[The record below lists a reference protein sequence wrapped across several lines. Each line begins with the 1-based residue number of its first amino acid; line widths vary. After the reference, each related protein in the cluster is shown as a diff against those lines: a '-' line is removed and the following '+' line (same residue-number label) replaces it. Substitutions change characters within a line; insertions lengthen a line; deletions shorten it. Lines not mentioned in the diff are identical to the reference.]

1 MRECVRVCVFA
12 DGSKMRVRLWYGAEF
27 FGVGNVRI
35 YRTPQ
40 DSHSL
45 FYTLSLSHTHTTT
58 LTHTQEQTQVEREV
72 AAI

>member
-12 DGSKMRVRLWYGAEF
+12 DGSKMRARLWYGAEF

-40 DSHSL
+40 DSHSVSL
-45 FYTLSLSHTHTTT
+45 LHSLSHTHNH
-58 LTHTQEQTQVEREV
+58 THTQEQTQVEREV